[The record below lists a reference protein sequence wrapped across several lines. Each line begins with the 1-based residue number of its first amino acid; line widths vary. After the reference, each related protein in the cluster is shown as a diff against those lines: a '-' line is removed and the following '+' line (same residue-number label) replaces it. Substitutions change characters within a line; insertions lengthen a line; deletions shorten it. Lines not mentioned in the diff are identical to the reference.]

1 MSDEIK
7 KELEEEL
14 VVDKPAAET
23 PAEAEVKEEAP
34 AIEEKQ
40 DVPTEPEGEKK
51 VEEVDPKSEH
61 DEVLPEGEGNVDK
74 LPEEAEDSKPKEE
87 AADGPDDT
95 PAEEVP
101 ADEEDESSEEPETV
115 KEEVDVD
122 AIKAELEEL
131 KAEKE
136 ERADVENLNKE
147 SARVARECDE
157 LCGQISG
164 RLEAKLKEL
173 GIPLDKSITDLEAED
188 KAKAEIARKLIGDAN
203 ELIERAKAAATDFL
217 NKKAQDV
224 IFKKA
229 DRLLR
234 KYDVTE
240 EEADVVANTFLDIIA
255 QSGVRDLEDDLKA
268 KVELAVAKAKMVCQH
283 VSKTAEVVKE
293 KADEVTEKIEKVEKI
308 ITPPKA
314 EEPVKEAEPKE
325 EVKVEEEPA
334 KPTLDTA
341 EFEEGAVRKPQ
352 PTATITV
359 DNFLERLDQVKDLD
373 KPAFIKA
380 NYALFEAA
388 MRKAGR

>member
-1 MSDEIK
+1 MNEELNKDIIPAE
-7 KELEEEL
+7 ELEATDK
-14 VVDKPAAET
+14 VV
-23 PAEAEVKEEAP
+23 EEAP
-34 AIEEKQ
+34 AAVKEEPKEEKEEETPKQ
-40 DVPTEPEGEKK
+40 EEAVVG
-51 VEEVDPKSEH
+51 EEVKEDKPT
-61 DEVLPEGEGNVDK
+61 EVLPEGESNDDK
-74 LPEEAEDSKPKEE
+74 LPEETEDNKPKEE
-87 AADGPDDT
+87 TTDADASD
-95 PAEEVP
+95 AVEEV
-101 ADEEDESSEEPETV
+101 PETV
-115 KEEVDVD
+115 KEEVDID

-147 SARVARECDE
+147 NARVAREYDE
-157 LCGQISG
+157 LCEQVSS

-293 KADEVTEKIEKVEKI
+293 KADEVTEKIEKVEEI
-308 ITPPKA
+308 ITTPKV
-314 EEPVKEAEPKE
+314 EEPVKDTEPKEESKVE
-325 EVKVEEEPA
+325 EVKVEKEPA

-341 EFEEGAVRKPQ
+341 EFEEGAVSKPQ
-352 PTATITV
+352 PTASITV
-359 DNFLERLDQVKDLD
+359 DNVLD
-373 KPAFIKA
+373 KMA
-380 NYALFEAA
+380 ALPYKEQTQFYKENMALVEEAL
-388 MRKAGR
+388 RRGVK

>member
-7 KELEEEL
+7 KELEEEF

-23 PAEAEVKEEAP
+23 PAEAEVKGEAP
-34 AIEEKQ
+34 AIGEKQ
-40 DVPTEPEGEKK
+40 DVPAEPEGEKR
-51 VEEVDPKSEH
+51 VEEVDSKSEH
-61 DEVLPEGEGNVDK
+61 DEVLPEGEGDVDK
-74 LPEEAEDSKPKEE
+74 LSEEAEDSKSKGEV
-87 AADGPDDT
+87 AHGPDDA

-101 ADEEDESSEEPETV
+101 ADEEDEPSEEPETV

-136 ERADVENLNKE
+136 ERADVENLNRE
-147 SARVARECDE
+147 NARVAREYDE

-188 KAKAEIARKLIGDAN
+188 KAKAEIARKLIGEAN
-203 ELIERAKAAATDFL
+203 ELIERAKVAATDFL

-325 EVKVEEEPA
+325 EAKVEEEPA

-352 PTATITV
+352 PTATLTA
-359 DNFLERLDQVKDLD
+359 DNFLEKLDQVKDLD

-380 NYALFEAA
+380 NYTLFEAA
-388 MRKAGR
+388 MRKAGK

>member
-7 KELEEEL
+7 KEKLGQQEQKQEVIQPE
-14 VVDKPAAET
+14 VAE
-23 PAEAEVKEEAP
+23 EVKEAP

-51 VEEVDPKSEH
+51 VEEVEPKSEH
-61 DEVLPEGEGNVDK
+61 DEVLPEGESNDDK
-74 LPEEAEDSKPKEE
+74 LPEKTEDNESKEE
-87 AADGPDDT
+87 TTDADVSD
-95 PAEEVP
+95 AVEEV
-101 ADEEDESSEEPETV
+101 PETV

-136 ERADVENLNKE
+136 ERADVENLNRE
-147 SARVARECDE
+147 NARVAREYDE

-352 PTATITV
+352 PAATITV

>member
-1 MSDEIK
+1 MSEELNKDIIPAE
-7 KELEEEL
+7 ELEQAEQETVEE
-14 VVDKPAAET
+14 DKTQPAEEET
-23 PAEAEVKEEAP
+23 KVEEAPKQEEEVTDEETKEDEPAEA
-34 AIEEKQ
+34 
-40 DVPTEPEGEKK
+40 
-51 VEEVDPKSEH
+51 
-61 DEVLPEGEGNVDK
+61 LPEGESNDDK
-74 LPEEAEDSKPKEE
+74 VSEKAEDSKSE
-87 AADGPDDT
+87 
-95 PAEEVP
+95 EEVTD
-101 ADEEDESSEEPETV
+101 ADASDAIEEVPETV

-122 AIKAELEEL
+122 AIRAELEEL

-147 SARVARECDE
+147 NARVAREYDE
-157 LCGQISG
+157 LCGQVSS

-203 ELIERAKAAATDFL
+203 ELIERAKVAATDFL
-217 NKKAQDV
+217 NQKAQDV

-255 QSGVRDLEDDLKA
+255 QSGVRDLEDDLRA

-293 KADEVTEKIEKVEKI
+293 KADEVAEKIEKVEEI
-308 ITPPKA
+308 ITPPKV

-325 EVKVEEEPA
+325 ESKVEEVKAEEEQP

-341 EFEEGAVRKPQ
+341 EFEEGAVSKPQ
-352 PTATITV
+352 PTASITV
-359 DNFLERLDQVKDLD
+359 DNVLD
-373 KPAFIKA
+373 KMA
-380 NYALFEAA
+380 ALPYKEQTQFYKENMALIEEAL
-388 MRKAGR
+388 RRGVK

>member
-23 PAEAEVKEEAP
+23 PAEAEVKEETP
-34 AIEEKQ
+34 AIEGKQ

-87 AADGPDDT
+87 ITDGHDDT

-101 ADEEDESSEEPETV
+101 ADEASEEPETV

-147 SARVARECDE
+147 SARVAREYDE

-203 ELIERAKAAATDFL
+203 ELIERAKAAANDFL

-255 QSGVRDLEDDLKA
+255 QSGVRDLGDDLKA

-293 KADEVTEKIEKVEKI
+293 KADKVAEKIEKVEKI

-325 EVKVEEEPA
+325 ESKVEEEPA

-341 EFEEGAVRKPQ
+341 EFEEGAIRKPQ

>member
-51 VEEVDPKSEH
+51 VEEVEPKSEH
-61 DEVLPEGEGNVDK
+61 DEVLPEGESNDDK
-74 LPEEAEDSKPKEE
+74 LPEKTEDNESKEE
-87 AADGPDDT
+87 TTDADVSD
-95 PAEEVP
+95 AVEEV
-101 ADEEDESSEEPETV
+101 PETV

-136 ERADVENLNKE
+136 ERADVENLNRE
-147 SARVARECDE
+147 NARVAREYDE

-352 PTATITV
+352 PAATITV

>member
-1 MSDEIK
+1 MSE
-7 KELEEEL
+7 ELNKDIIPAEELKTTDKVVEETTAAVEEEPKGKEE
-14 VVDKPAAET
+14 VTSRQEEAITDEEAKKDKPT
-23 PAEAEVKEEAP
+23 
-34 AIEEKQ
+34 
-40 DVPTEPEGEKK
+40 
-51 VEEVDPKSEH
+51 
-61 DEVLPEGEGNVDK
+61 EVLPEGEGNDDK
-74 LPEEAEDSKPKEE
+74 LPEETEDNKSEKETPD
-87 AADGPDDT
+87 ADVSD
-95 PAEEVP
+95 AVEEVP
-101 ADEEDESSEEPETV
+101 ETV
-115 KEEVDVD
+115 EEEVDVD

-147 SARVARECDE
+147 NARVAREYDE

-203 ELIERAKAAATDFL
+203 ELIERAKVAATDFL

-255 QSGVRDLEDDLKA
+255 QSGVRDLEDDLRA

-283 VSKTAEVVKE
+283 VSKTAELVKE
-293 KADEVTEKIEKVEKI
+293 KADEVTEKIEKVEEI
-308 ITPPKA
+308 ITPPKV

-325 EVKVEEEPA
+325 ESKVEKVKAEEEPA

-341 EFEEGAVRKPQ
+341 EFEEGAASKPQ
-352 PTATITV
+352 PTASITV
-359 DNFLERLDQVKDLD
+359 DNVLD
-373 KPAFIKA
+373 KMAVLPYKEQTQFYKE
-380 NYALFEAA
+380 NMALIEEAL
-388 MRKAGR
+388 RRGVK

>member
-1 MSDEIK
+1 MSEELNKDIIPAEELEATDKVVEETTAVVEEEPKEK
-7 KELEEEL
+7 KEEETPKQEEV
-14 VVDKPAAET
+14 VVDE
-23 PAEAEVKEEAP
+23 EVK
-34 AIEEKQ
+34 K
-40 DVPTEPEGEKK
+40 DKPT
-51 VEEVDPKSEH
+51 
-61 DEVLPEGEGNVDK
+61 EVLPESESDDDK
-74 LPEEAEDSKPKEE
+74 LPEKTEDNKSKEE
-87 AADGPDDT
+87 TTDADASDT
-95 PAEEVP
+95 VEEV
-101 ADEEDESSEEPETV
+101 PETV

-147 SARVARECDE
+147 NARVAREYDE
-157 LCGQISG
+157 LCGQVSS

-203 ELIERAKAAATDFL
+203 ELIERAKVAATDFL

-255 QSGVRDLEDDLKA
+255 QSGVRDLEDDLRA

-293 KADEVTEKIEKVEKI
+293 KADEVTEKIEKVEDI
-308 ITPPKA
+308 ITPPKV
-314 EEPVKEAEPKE
+314 EEPVKETEQKEESKVE
-325 EVKVEEEPA
+325 EVKTEEEPP

-341 EFEEGAVRKPQ
+341 EFEEGAASKPQ
-352 PTATITV
+352 PTASITV
-359 DNFLERLDQVKDLD
+359 DNVLD
-373 KPAFIKA
+373 KMA
-380 NYALFEAA
+380 ALPYKEQTQFYKENMALIEEAL
-388 MRKAGR
+388 RRGVK

>member
-14 VVDKPAAET
+14 VVDKPTAET
-23 PAEAEVKEEAP
+23 PAEAEVKEETP
-34 AIEEKQ
+34 AIKEKQ

-74 LPEEAEDSKPKEE
+74 LPEETEDNKPKEE
-87 AADGPDDT
+87 TTDGHDDT
-95 PAEEVP
+95 PAEEVL
-101 ADEEDESSEEPETV
+101 ADEASEEPETV

-147 SARVARECDE
+147 NARVAREYDE
-157 LCGQISG
+157 LCGQVSS

-293 KADEVTEKIEKVEKI
+293 KADEVTEKIEKVEEI

-314 EEPVKEAEPKE
+314 EEPAKKAEPKE
-325 EVKVEEEPA
+325 ESKVEEEPA

-359 DNFLERLDQVKDLD
+359 DNFLEKLDQVKDLD

-380 NYALFEAA
+380 NYSLFEAA

>member
-1 MSDEIK
+1 MSEELNKDIIPAEELEATDKVVEEATTAVEEEPKEK
-7 KELEEEL
+7 KEE
-14 VVDKPAAET
+14 ET
-23 PAEAEVKEEAP
+23 PKQEEAVVEDEVKED
-34 AIEEKQ
+34 K
-40 DVPTEPEGEKK
+40 PT
-51 VEEVDPKSEH
+51 
-61 DEVLPEGEGNVDK
+61 EVLPEGEVNDDK
-74 LPEEAEDSKPKEE
+74 LPEETEDNKPKEE
-87 AADGPDDT
+87 TTDT
-95 PAEEVP
+95 DASDATEEV
-101 ADEEDESSEEPETV
+101 PETV
-115 KEEVDVD
+115 KEEVDID

-136 ERADVENLNKE
+136 ERADVENLNRE
-147 SARVARECDE
+147 NARVAREYDE
-157 LCGQISG
+157 LCGQISA

-173 GIPLDKSITDLEAED
+173 DIPLDKSITDLEAED

-203 ELIERAKAAATDFL
+203 ELIEKAKVAATDFL

-224 IFKKA
+224 VFKKA

-255 QSGVRDLEDDLKA
+255 QSGVRDLEDDLRA

-293 KADEVTEKIEKVEKI
+293 KADEVTEKIEKVEEI
-308 ITPPKA
+308 ITPPKV
-314 EEPVKEAEPKE
+314 EEPVKDIEPKE
-325 EVKVEEEPA
+325 ESKVEEVKIKEEEPA

-359 DNFLERLDQVKDLD
+359 DNFLERLDQIKDLD

>member
-7 KELEEEL
+7 KEELEQQEEKQE
-14 VVDKPAAET
+14 VAQPEVAEEDK
-23 PAEAEVKEEAP
+23 EAP
-34 AIEEKQ
+34 AIEEETEKPIEETLTE
-40 DVPTEPEGEKK
+40 DAAEPKKEEEVPPAEEEKPVEEEK
-51 VEEVDPKSEH
+51 VEE
-61 DEVLPEGEGNVDK
+61 PETK
-74 LPEEAEDSKPKEE
+74 
-87 AADGPDDT
+87 DDT

-101 ADEEDESSEEPETV
+101 TDEEEPTGEPETV

-147 SARVARECDE
+147 SARVAREYDE

-203 ELIERAKAAATDFL
+203 ELIERAKVAATDFL

-224 IFKKA
+224 VFKKA

-255 QSGVRDLEDDLKA
+255 QSGVRDLEDDLRA

-293 KADEVTEKIEKVEKI
+293 KADEVTEKIKKVEEI
-308 ITPPKA
+308 ITPPKV
-314 EEPVKEAEPKE
+314 EEPVKDTEPKE
-325 EVKVEEEPA
+325 ESKVEEVKAKEEPV

-359 DNFLERLDQVKDLD
+359 DNFLERLDQIKDLD

-380 NYALFEAA
+380 NYSLFEAA
-388 MRKAGR
+388 MRKAGK

>member
-1 MSDEIK
+1 MSEEVNKDIIPAE
-7 KELEEEL
+7 ELEATDKVVEETT
-14 VVDKPAAET
+14 AAVEQ
-23 PAEAEVKEEAP
+23 E
-34 AIEEKQ
+34 Q
-40 DVPTEPEGEKK
+40 DVPAEPEGEKK
-51 VEEVDPKSEH
+51 VEEVESKSEH
-61 DEVLPEGEGNVDK
+61 DEVLPEGEGDVDK
-74 LPEEAEDSKPKEE
+74 LSKEAEDSKPKEE
-87 AADGPDDT
+87 VTDGPDDT

-101 ADEEDESSEEPETV
+101 ADEEEPVDEPETV

-147 SARVARECDE
+147 SARVAREYDE

-224 IFKKA
+224 VFKKA

-255 QSGVRDLEDDLKA
+255 QSGVRDLEDDLRA

-293 KADEVTEKIEKVEKI
+293 KADEVTEKIEKVEEI
-308 ITPPKA
+308 IAPPKV
-314 EEPVKEAEPKE
+314 EEPVKGTEPKE
-325 EVKVEEEPA
+325 ESKVEEVKAKEEPS

-341 EFEEGAVRKPQ
+341 EFEEGAVSKPQ
-352 PTATITV
+352 PTASITV
-359 DNFLERLDQVKDLD
+359 DNVLD
-373 KPAFIKA
+373 KMAALPYKEQTQFYKENMALIEEALRRGIKQI
-380 NYALFEAA
+380 
-388 MRKAGR
+388 

>member
-1 MSDEIK
+1 MSEELNKDIIPAEEPEATDKVVEETAAAAEEESKEEKEEETPKQEEVVADEEIK
-7 KELEEEL
+7 E
-14 VVDKPAAET
+14 DKPT
-23 PAEAEVKEEAP
+23 
-34 AIEEKQ
+34 
-40 DVPTEPEGEKK
+40 
-51 VEEVDPKSEH
+51 
-61 DEVLPEGEGNVDK
+61 EVLPEGESNDDK
-74 LPEEAEDSKPKEE
+74 LPEKTEDNESKEE
-87 AADGPDDT
+87 TPDADASDAT
-95 PAEEVP
+95 EEVP
-101 ADEEDESSEEPETV
+101 ETI
-115 KEEVDVD
+115 KEEVDID

-136 ERADVENLNKE
+136 ERADVENLNRE
-147 SARVARECDE
+147 NARVAREYDE
-157 LCGQISG
+157 LCGQVSS

-255 QSGVRDLEDDLKA
+255 QSGVRDLEDDLRA

-308 ITPPKA
+308 INPPKA
-314 EEPVKEAEPKE
+314 EESVEETEPKE
-325 EVKVEEEPA
+325 ESKVEEEPV

-359 DNFLERLDQVKDLD
+359 DNFLEKLDQVKDLD

>member
-1 MSDEIK
+1 MSEELNKDIIPAE
-7 KELEEEL
+7 ELEQAEQEIVEE
-14 VVDKPAAET
+14 DKTQPAEEET
-23 PAEAEVKEEAP
+23 KVEEAPKQEEEVTDEETKEDEPAEA
-34 AIEEKQ
+34 
-40 DVPTEPEGEKK
+40 
-51 VEEVDPKSEH
+51 
-61 DEVLPEGEGNVDK
+61 LPEGESNDDK
-74 LPEEAEDSKPKEE
+74 VSEKAEDSKSEEE
-87 AADGPDDT
+87 ATDADASD
-95 PAEEVP
+95 AIEEVP
-101 ADEEDESSEEPETV
+101 ETI

-147 SARVARECDE
+147 NARVAREYDE
-157 LCGQISG
+157 LCGQISS

-203 ELIERAKAAATDFL
+203 ELIERAKVAATDFL
-217 NKKAQDV
+217 NQKAQDV

-255 QSGVRDLEDDLKA
+255 QSGVRDLEDDLRA

-293 KADEVTEKIEKVEKI
+293 KADEVAEKIEKVEEI
-308 ITPPKA
+308 ITPPKV
-314 EEPVKEAEPKE
+314 EEPAKEAEPKE
-325 EVKVEEEPA
+325 ESKVEEVKAEEEQP

-341 EFEEGAVRKPQ
+341 EFEEGAVSKPQ
-352 PTATITV
+352 PTASITV
-359 DNFLERLDQVKDLD
+359 DNVLD
-373 KPAFIKA
+373 KMA
-380 NYALFEAA
+380 ALPYKEQTQFYKENMALIEEAL
-388 MRKAGR
+388 RRGVK

>member
-23 PAEAEVKEEAP
+23 PAEAEVREETP

-40 DVPTEPEGEKK
+40 DVPTEPEEEKK
-51 VEEVDPKSEH
+51 VEEVEPKSEH
-61 DEVLPEGEGNVDK
+61 DEVLPEGESNDDK
-74 LPEEAEDSKPKEE
+74 LPEKTEDNESKEE
-87 AADGPDDT
+87 TTDADVSD
-95 PAEEVP
+95 AVEEVP
-101 ADEEDESSEEPETV
+101 DTV

-136 ERADVENLNKE
+136 ERADVENLNRE
-147 SARVARECDE
+147 NARVAREYDE

-188 KAKAEIARKLIGDAN
+188 KAKAEIARKLIGEAN
-203 ELIERAKAAATDFL
+203 ELIERAKVAATDFL

-255 QSGVRDLEDDLKA
+255 QSGVRDLEDDLRA

-325 EVKVEEEPA
+325 ESKVEEVKVEEEPA
-334 KPTLDTA
+334 KPILDTA
-341 EFEEGAVRKPQ
+341 EFEEGAVREPQ
-352 PTATITV
+352 PTASITV
-359 DNFLERLDQVKDLD
+359 DNCLERLDQVKDLD

>member
-1 MSDEIK
+1 MSEELNKDIIPSE
-7 KELEEEL
+7 ELETTDKVVEETTAAVEEEPKEEKEEETPKQEEV
-14 VVDKPAAET
+14 VVDE
-23 PAEAEVKEEAP
+23 EVKED
-34 AIEEKQ
+34 K
-40 DVPTEPEGEKK
+40 PT
-51 VEEVDPKSEH
+51 
-61 DEVLPEGEGNVDK
+61 EVLPEGESNDDK
-74 LPEEAEDSKPKEE
+74 LPEKTEDNKPEE
-87 AADGPDDT
+87 ETTDADASD
-95 PAEEVP
+95 AVEEV
-101 ADEEDESSEEPETV
+101 PETV

-131 KAEKE
+131 KAEKD
-136 ERADVENLNKE
+136 ERADVENLNRE
-147 SARVARECDE
+147 NARVAREYDE

-173 GIPLDKSITDLEAED
+173 GIPLDKSIADLEAED

-203 ELIERAKAAATDFL
+203 ELIERAKVAATDFL

-283 VSKTAEVVKE
+283 VSKAAEVVKE

-308 ITPPKA
+308 ITPPKE

-325 EVKVEEEPA
+325 ESKVEEEPV

-352 PTATITV
+352 PTANITV
-359 DNFLERLDQVKDLD
+359 DNFLEKLDQVKDLD

-380 NYALFEAA
+380 NYSLFEAA

>member
-1 MSDEIK
+1 MSEELNKDIIPAE
-7 KELEEEL
+7 ELEATDKVVEETAAAAEEESKEEKEEETPKQEEV
-14 VVDKPAAET
+14 VVDE
-23 PAEAEVKEEAP
+23 EVKED
-34 AIEEKQ
+34 K
-40 DVPTEPEGEKK
+40 PT
-51 VEEVDPKSEH
+51 
-61 DEVLPEGEGNVDK
+61 EVLPEGESNDDK
-74 LPEEAEDSKPKEE
+74 LPEKTEDNKLEE
-87 AADGPDDT
+87 ETTDADASD
-95 PAEEVP
+95 AVEEVP
-101 ADEEDESSEEPETV
+101 ETI
-115 KEEVDVD
+115 KEEVDID

-147 SARVARECDE
+147 NARVAREYDE
-157 LCGQISG
+157 FCGQVSS

-203 ELIERAKAAATDFL
+203 ELIEKAKVAATDFL

-314 EEPVKEAEPKE
+314 EEPVKETEPKE

-359 DNFLERLDQVKDLD
+359 DNFLEKLDQVKDLD

>member
-51 VEEVDPKSEH
+51 VEEVEPKSEH

-74 LPEEAEDSKPKEE
+74 LPEETEDSKPKEE
-87 AADGPDDT
+87 VTDGHDDT

-101 ADEEDESSEEPETV
+101 ADEEEPAGEPETV

-131 KAEKE
+131 KAEKAEAE
-136 ERADVENLNKE
+136 EVEALGREN
-147 SARVARECDE
+147 ARVANEFNQLCQGLGKGLEEAFEKYAIPTDKTIEE
-157 LCGQISG
+157 L
-164 RLEAKLKEL
+164 EKED
-173 GIPLDKSITDLEAED
+173 P
-188 KAKAEIARKLIGDAN
+188 AKAQLARNLTKQANDIIEAAKKDA
-203 ELIERAKAAATDFL
+203 EAFL
-217 NKKAQDV
+217 NEKAHEV
-224 IFKKA
+224 VFKKA
-229 DRLLR
+229 DRLLQ
-234 KYDVTE
+234 KMDVSE
-240 EEADVVANTFLDIIA
+240 EEAPIVAETFLDIIA
-255 QSGVRDLEDDLKA
+255 QAGIRDLHDDLKA
-268 KVELAVAKAKMVCQH
+268 KLELAVAKAKMV
-283 VSKTAEVVKE
+283 VKTAGKTVDVVKTAADVVKE
-293 KADEVTEKIEKVEKI
+293 HVDKVAEKIEKVEEI
-308 ITPPKA
+308 IKDEPAKKE
-314 EEPVKEAEPKE
+314 EEPVKEPEAP
-325 EVKVEEEPA
+325 VEEID
-334 KPTLDTA
+334 KS
-341 EFEEGAVRKPQ
+341 EFEEGIGAKSEP
-352 PTATITV
+352 ASLSV

>member
-1 MSDEIK
+1 MSEELNKDIIPAE
-7 KELEEEL
+7 ELEQAEQETVEE
-14 VVDKPAAET
+14 DKTQPAEEET
-23 PAEAEVKEEAP
+23 KVEEAPKQEEEVTDEETKEDEPAEA
-34 AIEEKQ
+34 
-40 DVPTEPEGEKK
+40 
-51 VEEVDPKSEH
+51 
-61 DEVLPEGEGNVDK
+61 LPEGESNDDK
-74 LPEEAEDSKPKEE
+74 VSEKAEDSKSE
-87 AADGPDDT
+87 
-95 PAEEVP
+95 EEVTD
-101 ADEEDESSEEPETV
+101 ADAIEEVPETV

-122 AIKAELEEL
+122 AIRAELEEL

-147 SARVARECDE
+147 NARVAREYDE
-157 LCGQISG
+157 LCGQVSS

-203 ELIERAKAAATDFL
+203 ELIERAKVAATDFL
-217 NKKAQDV
+217 SQKAQDV

-255 QSGVRDLEDDLKA
+255 QSGVRDLEDDLRA

-293 KADEVTEKIEKVEKI
+293 KADEVAEKIEKVEEI
-308 ITPPKA
+308 ITPPKV

-325 EVKVEEEPA
+325 ESKVEEVKAEEEQP

-341 EFEEGAVRKPQ
+341 EFEEGAVSKPQ
-352 PTATITV
+352 PTASITV
-359 DNFLERLDQVKDLD
+359 DNVLD
-373 KPAFIKA
+373 KMA
-380 NYALFEAA
+380 ALPYKEQTQFYKENMALIEEAL
-388 MRKAGR
+388 RRGVK

>member
-1 MSDEIK
+1 MSDELK
-7 KELEEEL
+7 KDIIPSEELEQVEQEVVEEN
-14 VVDKPAAET
+14 KTEP
-23 PAEAEVKEEAP
+23 VKEE
-34 AIEEKQ
+34 
-40 DVPTEPEGEKK
+40 TK
-51 VEEVDPKSEH
+51 VEEAPKQEEVVA
-61 DEVLPEGEGNVDK
+61 DEETKEDKPTEVLPEGESDNNKVSEK
-74 LPEEAEDSKPKEE
+74 AEDNKPEKETT
-87 AADGPDDT
+87 DT
-95 PAEEVP
+95 DTSDVTEEV
-101 ADEEDESSEEPETV
+101 PETV
-115 KEEVDVD
+115 KEEADID
-122 AIKAELEEL
+122 AIRAELEEL

-147 SARVARECDE
+147 NARVAREYDE
-157 LCGQISG
+157 LCGQISN

-203 ELIERAKAAATDFL
+203 ELIERAKVAATDFL

-234 KYDVTE
+234 KFDVTD

-293 KADEVTEKIEKVEKI
+293 KADEVTEKIEKVEEI

-314 EEPVKEAEPKE
+314 EEPVKEAEPKEESKVE

-341 EFEEGAVRKPQ
+341 EFEEGAVSKPQ
-352 PTATITV
+352 PTASITV
-359 DNFLERLDQVKDLD
+359 DNVLD
-373 KPAFIKA
+373 KMAALPYKEQTQFYKENMALIEEALRRGIK
-380 NYALFEAA
+380 
-388 MRKAGR
+388 

>member
-1 MSDEIK
+1 MSE
-7 KELEEEL
+7 ELNKDIIPAEGLEATDKVAEEATAAVEEEPKEKEEETPKQEEA
-14 VVDKPAAET
+14 VVDE
-23 PAEAEVKEEAP
+23 EVKED
-34 AIEEKQ
+34 K
-40 DVPTEPEGEKK
+40 PT
-51 VEEVDPKSEH
+51 
-61 DEVLPEGEGNVDK
+61 EVLPEGESDDDK
-74 LPEEAEDSKPKEE
+74 LPGKTEDNKSKEE
-87 AADGPDDT
+87 ATDADASDA
-95 PAEEVP
+95 AEEI
-101 ADEEDESSEEPETV
+101 PETV

-147 SARVARECDE
+147 NARVAREYDE
-157 LCGQISG
+157 LCGQVSS

-203 ELIERAKAAATDFL
+203 ELIERAKVAATDFL

-240 EEADVVANTFLDIIA
+240 EEADVVANTFLDIIT
-255 QSGVRDLEDDLKA
+255 QSGVRDLEDDLRA

-293 KADEVTEKIEKVEKI
+293 KADEVTEKIEKVEEI
-308 ITPPKA
+308 ITPPKV
-314 EEPVKEAEPKE
+314 EEPVKETEPKE
-325 EVKVEEEPA
+325 GSKVEEVKAEEKSA

-341 EFEEGAVRKPQ
+341 EFEEGAVSKPQ
-352 PTATITV
+352 PTANITV
-359 DNFLERLDQVKDLD
+359 DNVLD
-373 KPAFIKA
+373 KMA
-380 NYALFEAA
+380 ALPYKEQTQFYKENMALIEEAL
-388 MRKAGR
+388 RRGVK

>member
-51 VEEVDPKSEH
+51 VEEVESKSEH

-74 LPEEAEDSKPKEE
+74 VPEEDEDNKPKEE
-87 AADGPDDT
+87 TTDADASD
-95 PAEEVP
+95 AVEEVP
-101 ADEEDESSEEPETV
+101 ETI
-115 KEEVDVD
+115 KEEVDID

-136 ERADVENLNKE
+136 ERADVENLNRE
-147 SARVARECDE
+147 NARVAREYDE

-255 QSGVRDLEDDLKA
+255 QSGVRDLGDDLKA

-325 EVKVEEEPA
+325 ESKVEEVKVKEEEPA

-352 PTATITV
+352 PTANITV

>member
-1 MSDEIK
+1 MSE
-7 KELEEEL
+7 ELNKDIIPAEGLEATDKVVEEVTAAVEEEPKEKEEETPKQEGA
-14 VVDKPAAET
+14 VVDE
-23 PAEAEVKEEAP
+23 EVKEDKP
-34 AIEEKQ
+34 
-40 DVPTEPEGEKK
+40 V
-51 VEEVDPKSEH
+51 
-61 DEVLPEGEGNVDK
+61 EVLPEGESNDDK
-74 LPEEAEDSKPKEE
+74 LPEETEDTKSEE
-87 AADGPDDT
+87 ETTDADASD
-95 PAEEVP
+95 AVEEVP
-101 ADEEDESSEEPETV
+101 ETV
-115 KEEVDVD
+115 EEEVDVD

-147 SARVARECDE
+147 NARVAREYDE
-157 LCGQISG
+157 LCGQVSS

-255 QSGVRDLEDDLKA
+255 QSGVRDLEDDLRA

-283 VSKTAEVVKE
+283 MSKTAAVVKE
-293 KADEVTEKIEKVEKI
+293 KADEVTGKIEKVEEI
-308 ITPPKA
+308 ITPPKV

-325 EVKVEEEPA
+325 EGKVEKVKAEEEPA

-341 EFEEGAVRKPQ
+341 EFEEGAVSKPQ
-352 PTATITV
+352 PTASITV
-359 DNFLERLDQVKDLD
+359 DNVLD
-373 KPAFIKA
+373 KMATLPYKEQTQFYKENMVLIEE
-380 NYALFEAA
+380 ALRRGA
-388 MRKAGR
+388 K